1 MNNKKSKATFVII
14 AIIFSSVVF
23 LCGCSENNNS
33 NEKNVAHTE
42 FLGIWTGNM
51 NYSSNTDFSRFNFP
65 ENANFTNMTNMTR
78 MQNFRPANITKLE
91 FREDTVDITIT
102 TDNDTMIISN
112 SYTVEGNQLILSMQ
126 FTGQRPDG
134 MQPPDNWERPSDGGG
149 NPPDLGDTPPDN
161 TGRPM
166 NGDFPSNK
174 ERPSRTNSYAY
185 NFNEDKT
192 ILYLNGSEFTKVS

>member
-1 MNNKKSKATFVII
+1 MNNKKSKATFVVI

-23 LCGCSENNNS
+23 LCGCSENNDS
-33 NEKNVAHTE
+33 NEKKVVYNE

-78 MQNFRPANITKLE
+78 TQNFRPANITKLE
-91 FREDTVDITIT
+91 FKEDTVDITIT
-102 TDNDTMIISN
+102 TENETMTMSN

-126 FTGQRPDG
+126 FTGERPDG
-134 MQPPDNWERPSDGGG
+134 MQPPKNWENPPDGKEMPSGGEHPSDGE
-149 NPPDLGDTPPDN
+149 PPFGE
-161 TGRPM
+161 
-166 NGDFPSNK
+166 K
-174 ERPSRTNSYAY
+174 RPSRTNSYTY
-185 NFNEDKT
+185 SFNEDKT